1 MSTISHYFKRR
12 KAIKLFADRFLFE
25 APRPQPLAPPQ
36 DTIVRGVA
44 PNYPPTPM
52 AAQQAPLPPGVT
64 SAPQGPVPL
73 SPQPP
78 VQPQTQPAPVA
89 GTQATTLGRPL
100 TQPPMRDEIIRTLE
114 PINQAKMDALNK
126 RLT

>member
-1 MSTISHYFKRR
+1 MSKISHYFKRR

-36 DTIVRGVA
+36 DTIVRGQA
-44 PNYPPTPM
+44 PNYPM
-52 AAQQAPLPPGVT
+52 AAQQQPLPPGVT
-64 SAPQGPVPL
+64 SAPQAPAVPL

-78 VQPQTQPAPVA
+78 IQPQAPVAPVGGTQPAP
-89 GTQATTLGRPL
+89 T
-100 TQPPMRDEIIRTLE
+100 PMRDEIIRTLE
-114 PINQAKMDALNK
+114 PINQAKMDVLNR

>member
-36 DTIVRGVA
+36 DTIVRGQA
-44 PNYPPTPM
+44 PSYPPTPM

-64 SAPQGPVPL
+64 SAPTAPAIPL

-78 VQPQTQPAPVA
+78 VQPQLAPVA

-100 TQPPMRDEIIRTLE
+100 TQPPIRDEIIRTLE